1 MMREISSRIHS
12 IALIHNKL
20 YEQQDINRLNVQEYI
35 EQLGAHLLSIY
46 NDHQKDVR
54 FAVNANDVLLD
65 IDTAIPVGF
74 ILTELITNSL
84 KYAFAVRERGQI
96 SELGRASS
104 RERVCQEVWIL

>member
-1 MMREISSRIHS
+1 M

-54 FAVNANDVLLD
+54 FEVNAHDVLLD
-65 IDTAIPVGF
+65 IDTAIPVGL
-74 ILTELITNSL
+74 ILTELIRSEENT
-84 KYAFAVRERGQI
+84 
-96 SELGRASS
+96 SELQSLMRITYA
-104 RERVCQEVWIL
+104 VFCLTNNTNTNK